1 MLMEFDRRVTM
12 TVEVFVSFS
21 IFFPPS
27 LLVEA
32 QSLLYN
38 NHAAKVPLFWLATTC
53 VFYVFFSRYRIL
65 FMDLNSDS
73 P

>member
-1 MLMEFDRRVTM
+1 MEFDRRVTM

-21 IFFPPS
+21 IFFPHS

-38 NHAAKVPLFWLATTC
+38 NHAAKVPLFLVVDHFC
-53 VFYVFFSRYRIL
+53 FLCFFFPL
-65 FMDLNSDS
+65 
-73 P
+73 